1 MSLSTKKNTPPYP
14 KDLTG
19 LYVITDPVLCPENT
33 LVSQITQALQGG
45 AKLIQFRDKTSDFQ
59 TRLSLCTQLVRLCEQ
74 HHAYFI
80 VNDDIQLAKRSGAH
94 GIHLGKHDQDLLTA
108 RQQLGKHAIIGV
120 SCYNDIALALTM
132 QNLGANYVAFG
143 RFFPSK
149 TKPNAP
155 QADINTL
162 IQAKK
167 TLNIPIVAI
176 GGITTH
182 NAPKLIE
189 TGVDM
194 LAVIQGVLAQK
205 NIQTAALRIH
215 QQFTV

>member
-1 MSLSTKKNTPPYP
+1 MANNSPPLNKTRP
-14 KDLTG
+14 FHG
-19 LYVITDPVLCPENT
+19 LYVITDPTLCPHNK
-33 LVSQITQALQGG
+33 LVQQVAQALEGG
-45 AKLIQFRDKTSDFQ
+45 AKIVQFRDKTSDFQ
-59 TRLSLCTQLVRLCEQ
+59 TKLQLCKQLVRLCEQ

-94 GIHLGKHDQDLLTA
+94 GIHIGKNDQDLLTA
-108 RQQLGKHAIIGV
+108 RQQLGEHAIIGV
-120 SCYNDIALALTM
+120 SCYNDITLALTM

-167 TLNIPIVAI
+167 TLKIPVVAI
-176 GGITTH
+176 GGITAK
-182 NAPKLIE
+182 NATKLLA
-189 TGVDM
+189 TGVDA

-205 NIQTAALRIH
+205 NIQAAALRIS

>member
-1 MSLSTKKNTPPYP
+1 MANNSPPLNKTRP
-14 KDLTG
+14 FHG
-19 LYVITDPVLCPENT
+19 LYVITDPTLCPHNK
-33 LVSQITQALQGG
+33 LVQQVAQALEGG
-45 AKLIQFRDKTSDFQ
+45 AKIVQFRDKTSDFQ
-59 TRLSLCTQLVRLCEQ
+59 TKLQLCKQLVCLCEQ

-80 VNDDIQLAKRSGAH
+80 VNDDIQLAKHSGAH
-94 GIHLGKHDQDLLTA
+94 GIHIGKNDQDLLTA
-108 RQQLGKHAIIGV
+108 RQQLGEKAIIGV
-120 SCYNDIALALTM
+120 SCYNDIALALAM

-167 TLNIPIVAI
+167 TLKIPVVAI
-176 GGITTH
+176 GGITAE
-182 NAPKLIE
+182 NATKLLA
-189 TGVDM
+189 TGVDA

-205 NIQTAALRIH
+205 NIQAAALRIS